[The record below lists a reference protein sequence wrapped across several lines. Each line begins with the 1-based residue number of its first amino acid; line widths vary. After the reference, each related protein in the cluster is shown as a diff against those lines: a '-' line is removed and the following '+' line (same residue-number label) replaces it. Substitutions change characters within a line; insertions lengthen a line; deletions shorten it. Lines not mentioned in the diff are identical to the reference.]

1 MIISIY
7 RFERRNDMKR
17 IIDILAASILLIIL
31 APLIGCIMLLIKFK
45 LGSPV
50 FFKQL
55 RPGLNAKPFTLY
67 KLRTMTN
74 EKDRSGFYL
83 TDSKRLTPIGRFL
96 RKYSLDEWP
105 QLINVLKGELS
116 LVGPRPLLME
126 YIPLYSEAQLKRHD
140 VKPGITGWAQVNGRN
155 STTWEKRFEYDLWY
169 VENHS
174 FLLDIKILAMTVKK
188 VFRSEGINQ
197 SEQDTMERF
206 KGIQAKVSGG
216 QE

>member
-1 MIISIY
+1 
-7 RFERRNDMKR
+7 MKR